1 MHQMNHA
8 DQMFQWELLVILQLG
23 AEWKAK
29 KRRSGF
35 VKKRQGRAE
44 GWKGW
49 DWFFNHVFCPPA
61 SLTRP
66 TLRIVQPQWR
76 RRIQKRFCT
85 SKTGLGCHAFYN
97 GGLWIKSRGTIVKEA
112 VLQWLEIC
120 FRIPNDV
127 TMYKV
132 EWVELCLLM
141 FWSIMH
147 LQIEKNLCAEF
158 CLRTA
163 RRVKSKV

>member
-1 MHQMNHA
+1 MGASCDTAAWGWVKSQKEEVRFCEKEA
-8 DQMFQWELLVILQLG
+8 GKGGGVEGLRLVFQ
-23 AEWKAK
+23 
-29 KRRSGF
+29 SG
-35 VKKRQGRAE
+35 VL
-44 GWKGW
+44 
-49 DWFFNHVFCPPA
+49 PPCL
-61 SLTRP
+61 SH

-97 GGLWIKSRGTIVKEA
+97 GGLWIKSRCTIVKEA

-132 EWVELCLLM
+132 EWVELCLLI
-141 FWSIMH
+141 FGSIIH

-158 CLRTA
+158 CLCTA
-163 RRVKSKV
+163 RRVKHEV

>member
-1 MHQMNHA
+1 MVEKATADCNTAFHVLVLVRHKARQRKEASLRFYSIYQRLESCQLIVREFIQNQMHHA

-49 DWFFNHVFCPPA
+49 DWFFNQVFCPPA

-76 RRIQKRFCT
+76 RQIQKRFCT

-97 GGLWIKSRGTIVKEA
+97 GGLWIKSRCTIVKEA
-112 VLQWLEIC
+112 L
-120 FRIPNDV
+120 
-127 TMYKV
+127 
-132 EWVELCLLM
+132 
-141 FWSIMH
+141 
-147 LQIEKNLCAEF
+147 
-158 CLRTA
+158 
-163 RRVKSKV
+163 